1 MVHEKQALLLDM
13 VLVSVYWDDLLI
25 SVCCRNFILYFL
37 VLIIFIFLHLLLI
50 EKEIFTIAEGSSH
63 LG

>member
-1 MVHEKQALLLDM
+1 M

>member
-1 MVHEKQALLLDM
+1 M

-37 VLIIFIFLHLLLI
+37 VLIIFIFRHLLLI